1 MKKRKRILALAGA
14 VLLALLYLSTL
25 VFALMKSA
33 LAADLL
39 KASLVCT
46 VIIPVL
52 LYGYILVY
60 RVLNKSEEEKK
71 PGE

>member
-1 MKKRKRILALAGA
+1 MKKRKQILALAGA
-14 VLLALLYLSTL
+14 VLLAALYLSTL
-25 VFALMKSA
+25 VFALMKSS

-39 KASLVCT
+39 KVSLICT

-52 LYGYILVY
+52 LYGYILIY
-60 RVLNKSEEEKK
+60 RVLNKSDHDKK